1 MKIALVG
8 AGLAGKQ
15 HIHTILNNK
24 KCKLDLII
32 DPSQEAYE
40 LSKKLNTQY
49 FSNIEKAL
57 EKCRTFH

>member
-32 DPSQEAYE
+32 DPSQAYE
-40 LSKKLNTQY
+40 LSKKLNTQI
-49 FSNIEKAL
+49 FLTLKKLLKNADQMEL
-57 EKCRTFH
+57 

>member
-40 LSKKLNTQY
+40 LSKKY
-49 FSNIEKAL
+49 CVSIVFNI
-57 EKCRTFH
+57 